1 MFEKEPKSSLS
12 WSQSHQEKISHP
24 HIWLVSSV
32 HVTKCTA
39 KQALVVV
46 GAAAVQ
52 SLSQKPFLQN
62 PLLAEL
68 RSPSNPSQGARG
80 ILNTLLATLGILE
93 GSGRCENL
101 LEDKTGR
108 KGVSPSQPSGLSAL
122 SSPVHLGCA

>member
-1 MFEKEPKSSLS
+1 MFEKELKSSLS

-39 KQALVVV
+39 KQALVV
-46 GAAAVQ
+46 GAAAVR
-52 SLSQKPFLQN
+52 SLSQKPVLQN

-101 LEDKTGR
+101 L
-108 KGVSPSQPSGLSAL
+108 
-122 SSPVHLGCA
+122 